1 MTRASDPGTP
11 SPGSLSLA
19 TLSREGRGLTEQD
32 SATLSREG
40 RGLTEQGSDQPSPLA
55 GEGAAHRAAGEGLTE
70 QVDRK
75 VVVRLV
81 EDRLVAR
88 HLKNVTESD
97 RIRDQLAAMGIVLTD
112 HEDGTTSWEVK
123 R

>member
-1 MTRASDPGTP
+1 MTRASDP
-11 SPGSLSLA
+11 SPGSRSLA
-19 TLSREGRGLTEQD
+19 TLSRKGRGKV
-32 SATLSREG
+32 
-40 RGLTEQGSDQPSPLA
+40 EQGVEQPSPLV
-55 GEGAAHRAAGEGLTE
+55 GEGAARSAAGEGSV

-88 HLKNVTESD
+88 HFRNMGESD
-97 RIRDQLAAMGIVLTD
+97 RIRDQLAKMGIALTD
-112 HEDGTTSWEVK
+112 HEDGITSWEVK